1 MQKNQKLPV
10 AATGK
15 NMPADQALNPCNDTF
30 TQAANTE
37 KGHTNTHTPS
47 QLFRNCRN
55 PSVNVT
61 ESLSAVFSLKPGT
74 DFHVGS
80 CLLNILEYSVTM

>member
-1 MQKNQKLPV
+1 MQTNQKLPV

-37 KGHTNTHTPS
+37 KGHAHPPS
-47 QLFRNCRN
+47 QLFGNSRN

-61 ESLSAVFSLKPGT
+61 DSLSAVFSLKPGT
-74 DFHVGS
+74 DFHVVS